1 MATKK
6 RSEPMIKS
14 NITIEN
20 ARIGFRNFT
29 GKEGQFNPAGQR
41 NFCVFL
47 EDDVAELFAAD
58 GWNIKHLKP
67 KDPGD
72 PPQAYLQVA
81 VSYANYAPKITLIT
95 GTGKNI
101 LDEDT
106 VNILDWADIDNVDLI
121 IRPYNWEVN
130 QKKGVKAYLKTMYV
144 TITEDEFADKYR
156 NVPDSAMSSPD
167 EEVLEEN

>member
-6 RSEPMIKS
+6 EPLVKS

-47 EDDVAELFAAD
+47 EDADADLFAKD
-58 GWNIKHLKP
+58 GWNIKHLTP

-72 PPQAYLQVA
+72 APQAYLQVS
-81 VSYANYAPKITLIT
+81 VSYANYAPKVILINSI
-95 GTGKNI
+95 GKTI

-106 VNILDWADIDNVDLI
+106 VNILDWADIENVDLI

-130 QKKGVKAYLKTMYV
+130 KKKGVKAYLKTMYV

-167 EEVLEEN
+167 DPVFEED